1 MCAMQ
6 PIKQRLCFYQHQ
18 VLHLQLNGALSRTLM
33 RTQNCPIAEVGAGN
47 ASLLG
52 TDRQGSVLFL
62 DTGDHTRAFN
72 YSAFGYDAVGNE
84 NESMLGFCHQPR
96 EPLTGFYLLGQG
108 YRAYHP
114 GLQRFSSPD
123 RYSPFE
129 EGGINPYAYC
139 NDDPV
144 NLTDPTG
151 KAGAPVRMVKAV
163 ALDEFH
169 IFHREQQ
176 PNISARR
183 PQQPGFAP
191 APVAAPMA
199 LNDWRPEPLQGLPLP
214 INSTPAINNTITTH
228 AARRVEHSSTLAP
241 QSNTLSR
248 LITRLQRPI
257 TRLLRTFHS
266 RFSQQAVTNS
276 VSTTTTHPHSAAR
289 MHALL
294 RQSRSAQRRPTQ
306 WAPDR
311 NQEIRR

>member
-1 MCAMQ
+1 MQ

-18 VLHLQLNGALSRTLM
+18 VLHLQLSGALSRTLM

-84 NESMLGFCHQPR
+84 KESMLGFCQQPR

-199 LNDWRPEPLQGLPLP
+199 LNNRQPLGEPLQDLPLP
-214 INSTPAINNTITTH
+214 INSAPAINNTMTTQ
-228 AARRVEHSSTLAP
+228 AARRVGNPPTLAL
-241 QSNTLSR
+241 QSSTLSR
-248 LITRLQRPI
+248 LITGLRRPI
-257 TRLLRTFHS
+257 IRLVRRFHWM
-266 RFSQQAVTNS
+266 FSQQAVNNS
-276 VSTTTTHPHSAAR
+276 VSTTAPRPHSTAL
-289 MHALL
+289 MHASQ
-294 RQSRSAQRRPTQ
+294 RQYRQAQSRSTQRPSDHNR
-306 WAPDR
+306 
-311 NQEIRR
+311 EIRQ